1 MKIVVYNTELEPVTV
16 IDVPLDAYNSMN
28 ELGGLKVPVL
38 DSNGVEHLCVIYV
51 AYGLDGRPL
60 HYVTDNEELALLLRP
75 SWLPGQQDALN
86 AYRQGIQLMRRQ
98 LSKYI
103 KRDRDD

>member
-38 DSNGVEHLCVIYV
+38 DSKGVEHYYSDQAGC
-51 AYGLDGRPL
+51 
-60 HYVTDNEELALLLRP
+60 LA
-75 SWLPGQQDALN
+75 N
-86 AYRQGIQLMRRQ
+86 KMR
-98 LSKYI
+98 
-103 KRDRDD
+103 